1 MTTLAPRRRIS
12 RTLIASLL
20 SAAAFAVLLVAW
32 FASGWGEVRSR
43 QRELEAEP
51 AGEARRAEEQ
61 LARDLRLELSRVLG
75 RESARDYYYYGNLY
89 HDPRAINSWSVT
101 PSPLANGPE
110 DPLIKG
116 HFQIA
121 PSGAVTTPTINDEVP
136 ELSEQSKLLDNG
148 SFRDNV
154 RDSFATKLAGK
165 GTLVADA
172 TSNAKVTPQAVK
184 GKQVQ
189 IDPSSYEQN
198 FSANKVFIQ
207 QQAVVKPPL
216 EGKSPEAKSR
226 NQGVELQKGWTARAS
241 NATPI
246 PITISSFEWRTE
258 LLAGTPSLVATRH
271 VETPDGKLVQGF
283 VIERA
288 MLVGWLGARAGDTP
302 IRIHAPSDD
311 SPGSEIAPGWSVT
324 TTINPA
330 ALASASSAAEAVAR
344 SFLFKFVVV
353 GLISAIAF
361 VLVVMLVARAE
372 RLALERSQF
381 AAAAAHELRTPLAG
395 LQLYGDML
403 SDGLGDPTK
412 LSDYAR
418 RMSEEASRLGRVVS
432 NVLGFSQLERGNLSI
447 DARSGDLGKV
457 LGELAE
463 RLQPTLD
470 RAGAMIDLEVS
481 PELRATFD
489 RDAVTR
495 IVGNLIDNAEKYSRD
510 AEDRTI
516 ALRAVT
522 AQHEGL
528 EVVEVT
534 VTDHGPGVPASA
546 RPRLFKPF
554 ARGVATDGPAG
565 LGLGLALS
573 QSLARAM
580 GGDLEYRDSKT
591 GASFVLRLRA
601 EGLSSHP

>member
-1 MTTLAPRRRIS
+1 MTRLAPRRRIS

-51 AGEARRAEEQ
+51 TVEAQRAEEQ

-75 RESARDYYYYGNLY
+75 REGARDYYYYGNLY

-121 PSGAVTTPTINDEVP
+121 PSGAVTTPTINEELS
-136 ELSEQSKLLDNG
+136 ELSEQSKLLDNQ

-154 RDSFATKLAGK
+154 RDSFAAKLAGN

-172 TSNAKVTPQAVK
+172 TPNVRSTQLPVK
-184 GKQVQ
+184 GKKVQ

-198 FSANKVFIQ
+198 FSANRVFIE
-207 QQAVVKPPL
+207 QQAVSPKPKLEAQKIEKPL
-216 EGKSPEAKSR
+216 ER
-226 NQGVELQKGWTARAS
+226 QQGDNARVRDA
-241 NATPI
+241 API
-246 PITISSFEWRTE
+246 AITISSFDWRTE

-283 VIERA
+283 VVERA
-288 MLVGWLGARAGDTP
+288 MLASWLGARAGDTP
-302 IRIHAPSDD
+302 IQIHVSPSDE
-311 SPGSEIAPGWSVT
+311 SPGSEIAPGWSVAAA
-324 TTINPA
+324 INPA
-330 ALASASSAAEAVAR
+330 ALASASSAADAVAR
-344 SFLFKFVVV
+344 SFLFKFIVV
-353 GLISAIAF
+353 GLISATAF
-361 VLVVMLVARAE
+361 VLVVMLVARAD

-457 LGELAE
+457 LAELAE

-470 RAGAMIDLEVS
+470 RAGAMIDLDVS

-510 AEDRTI
+510 ADDRTI

-522 AQHEGL
+522 ARHEGL

-534 VTDHGPGVPASA
+534 VADHGPGVPASA
-546 RPRLFKPF
+546 RPKLFKPF
-554 ARGVATDGPAG
+554 ARGVANDGPAG

-580 GGDLEYRDSKT
+580 GGELEYREFPQ
-591 GASFVLRLRA
+591 GAAFVLRLRA
-601 EGLSSHP
+601 

>member
-1 MTTLAPRRRIS
+1 VEARAVTRLEPRRRIS

-32 FASGWGEVRSR
+32 FASGWGEVRAR

-51 AGEARRAEEQ
+51 AGEAQRAEAQ

-101 PSPLANGPE
+101 PSPLASGPE

-116 HFQIA
+116 HFQIS

-136 ELSEQSKLLDNG
+136 ELSEQAKLLDNQA
-148 SFRDNV
+148 FRDDV
-154 RDSFATKLAGK
+154 RRSFAAKLAGN

-172 TSNAKVTPQAVK
+172 TSSNVKPAPQAVK
-184 GKQVQ
+184 DKQVVK
-189 IDPSSYEQN
+189 IDPSSYMQN
-198 FSANKVFIQ
+198 FSANKVFIE
-207 QQAVVKPPL
+207 QQAVVSKVP
-216 EGKSPEAKSR
+216 KQAKS
-226 NQGVELQKGWTARAS
+226 QKLEKPVETVSDQARVRD
-241 NATPI
+241 ATPI
-246 PITISSFEWRTE
+246 PITISAFEWRTE
-258 LLAGTPSLVATRH
+258 QLAGNPSLVATRH

-283 VIERA
+283 VVERA
-288 MLVGWLGARAGDTP
+288 MLASWLGARAGDTP
-302 IRIHAPSDD
+302 VQIHAPSPDEQA
-311 SPGSEIAPGWSVT
+311 PGSEIAPGWSVT
-324 TTINPA
+324 AAINPV
-330 ALASASSAAEAVAR
+330 ALASASSAADAVAR
-344 SFLFKFVVV
+344 SFLVKFIVV

-372 RLALERSQF
+372 RLARERSQF

-447 DARSGDLGKV
+447 DARPGDLGAV
-457 LGELAE
+457 LSELAE

-470 RAGAMIDLEVS
+470 RAGAIIDLDVS

-495 IVGNLIDNAEKYSRD
+495 IVGNLIDNAEKYSRE

-516 ALRAVT
+516 TLRAV
-522 AQHEGL
+522 AAKHEGL
-528 EVVEVT
+528 EVVEILVA
-534 VTDHGPGVPASA
+534 DHGPGVPASA
-546 RPRLFKPF
+546 RSKLFKPF
-554 ARGVATDGPAG
+554 ARGVSTDGPAG

-580 GGDLEYRDSKT
+580 GGELEYRDGKD

-601 EGLSSHP
+601 

>member
-1 MTTLAPRRRIS
+1 VTSLAPRRRIS

-32 FASGWGEVRSR
+32 FASGWGEVRAR

-51 AGEARRAEEQ
+51 VGEARRAEEQ

-101 PSPLANGPE
+101 PSPLASGPE

-136 ELSEQSKLLDNG
+136 ELSEPSKLLDNQA
-148 SFRDNV
+148 FRDNV
-154 RDSFATKLAGK
+154 RDSFAAKLAGN

-172 TSNAKVTPQAVK
+172 TASKVKPTPQAVK
-184 GKQVQ
+184 GKQVVE

-198 FSANKVFIQ
+198 FSANRVFIE
-207 QQAVVKPPL
+207 QQAVPKKL
-216 EGKSPEAKSR
+216 EAKSPKLGTSNER
-226 NQGVELQKGWTARAS
+226 VDNARARD
-241 NATPI
+241 ATPI
-246 PITISSFEWRTE
+246 PITISAFEWRTE
-258 LLAGTPSLVATRH
+258 PLAGTPSLVATRH

-283 VIERA
+283 VVERA
-288 MLVGWLGARAGDTP
+288 MLASWLGARAGDTP
-302 IRIHAPSDD
+302 IQIHAPSDQEA
-311 SPGSEIAPGWSVT
+311 GSEIAPGWSVT
-324 TTINPA
+324 AAINPG
-330 ALASASSAAEAVAR
+330 ALASASSAAGAVAR
-344 SFLFKFVVV
+344 SFVVKFIVV

-372 RLALERSQF
+372 RLARERSQF

-447 DARSGDLGKV
+447 DARPGDLGAV
-457 LGELAE
+457 LSELAE

-470 RAGAMIDLEVS
+470 RAGAIIDLDVS

-495 IVGNLIDNAEKYSRD
+495 IVGNLIDNAEKYSREAD
-510 AEDRTI
+510 DRTI
-516 ALRAVT
+516 SLRA
-522 AQHEGL
+522 AAAKHEGL
-528 EVVEVT
+528 AVVEVT
-534 VTDHGPGVPASA
+534 VADHGPGVPASA
-546 RPRLFKPF
+546 RAKLFKPF
-554 ARGVATDGPAG
+554 ARGVSTDGPAG

-580 GGDLEYRDSKT
+580 GGDLEYRDGKA

-601 EGLSSHP
+601 